1 MSTVE
6 TVIWAYLLAG
16 LIYGVYY
23 CYYDRKRMKA
33 EADQVW
39 SEETPMREAPPAI
52 FYFLCVAMVTVS
64 LLVWPYF
71 FVDNA
76 IHDYKDE
83 KKGKEEERRG

>member
-6 TVIWAYLLAG
+6 TVIWSYLLAG

-23 CYYDRKRMKA
+23 CYYDRKRLRA
-33 EADQVW
+33 DLDQVW
-39 SEETPMREAPPAI
+39 REETPAREAPQAI
-52 FYFLCVAMVTVS
+52 FYFICVVLVAMS
-64 LLVWPYF
+64 LLAWPFF